1 LKGFIGEPRLV
12 DPPDR
17 YVPGLRISVSGPS
30 EGYGGDLALNICPEA
45 SAELH
50 HKSPG
55 VSVSG
60 IGDQGEEAVQVIV
73 HRPVSLVVR
82 GAFQSVNGIGFCVDR
97 KELTPELLFEVS
109 PRLDRKNAGVRLLA
123 KEVFG
128 PPRGTSIFEKGEGP
142 KDFLLIAAEL
152 LRSQV

>member
-1 LKGFIGEPRLV
+1 LEGFISEPHLV
-12 DPPDR
+12 DPPGC

-30 EGYGGDLALNICPEA
+30 KGHGGDLALNVHPEA

-60 IGDQGEEAVQVIV
+60 VGDQGEEAVQVIV
-73 HRPVSLVVR
+73 HRLVSLVVR
-82 GAFQSVNGIGFCVDR
+82 GAFQSINSIGFCVDQ

-109 PRLDRKNAGVRLLA
+109 PRLDRKNAGVHLLA

-128 PPRGTSIFEKGEGP
+128 LSRCTSVFEKGEGP

-152 LRSQV
+152 LRSQA

>member
-12 DPPDR
+12 DPLGR
-17 YVPGLRISVSGPS
+17 YVPGLQISVSRPS
-30 EGYGGDLALNICPEA
+30 EGHGGNLALNVCPEA

-60 IGDQGEEAVQVIV
+60 VGDQGEEAVQVIV

-82 GAFQSVNGIGFCVDR
+82 RAFQSVNGISFCIDR

-128 PPRGTSIFEKGEGP
+128 PPRGMSVFEKGEGP
-142 KDFLLIAAEL
+142 KDFLLITAEL
-152 LRSQV
+152 LRSQA